1 MNNEIEQETLSSG
14 AVCLCKHPL
23 NYKRNDTGGS
33 KEIQRTNSTRNP
45 DDGRSRRKATRKSQI
60 KWTSSLENHFCEA
73 IEHIGV
79 HKVTPTKILKY
90 MNLNYLT
97 RTHVASKLQ
106 KYRKTRRAMISNIQ
120 SSSYINPQRSY
131 NYKTSLS
138 NNNLFNPQRGYGLG
152 QSSHTM
158 NNNAGFLGSVNYM
171 NGRPTYSS
179 QTGSNFLPRRDSLGF
194 SNGMFALKEEMGSM
208 SRTSQES
215 QAHKL
220 GQYGTTSGVLGMDSN
235 LNTGI
240 TDSNY
245 AGIRIDE
252 EGDLFGP
259 GGIRV
264 NVNENASLGGMR
276 VTGNGNGSLA
286 GIRVH
291 ATGNGSFGGTRVQGN
306 SNGFLDEIKVHGTDN
321 GSFGGTRVQGT
332 GNGFLNETRVHGT
345 GNGSLGGTRIQGDDN
360 DFLDEIRV
368 HGNRYGSFGEIR
380 VHGNDSFGGLRVNS
394 TDNGNGSLDGVIIHG
409 NSNANGSFGGM
420 RDHGTGSGS
429 LGVIQVHDT
438 GNGNASLGENVSG
451 MNWNFNNNN
460 MSNHGSSTSRFPSAL
475 SSFLDNVDQSQNY
488 LNAQTGGVAPVLEN
502 LRITNNHHSINEFSR
517 DTVDSQFD
525 HNQQQGNANGENSKA
540 PTAYPLENLSN
551 GNYNEETL
559 NTVAANSEMYFPTAQ
574 NMNNTNQ
581 EYGVEDLKLPLSFD
595 QDYDDD
601 NFLKFLLEHDMN

>member
-1 MNNEIEQETLSSG
+1 MVVLDGRKVISADMNNEIEQETLSSG

-179 QTGSNFLPRRDSLGF
+179 QTGSNFCLGET
-194 SNGMFALKEEMGSM
+194 ALEEMGSM

-252 EGDLFGP
+252 EGDL
-259 GGIRV
+259 
-264 NVNENASLGGMR
+264 
-276 VTGNGNGSLA
+276 
-286 GIRVH
+286 
-291 ATGNGSFGGTRVQGN
+291 
-306 SNGFLDEIKVHGTDN
+306 
-321 GSFGGTRVQGT
+321 
-332 GNGFLNETRVHGT
+332 
-345 GNGSLGGTRIQGDDN
+345 
-360 DFLDEIRV
+360 
-368 HGNRYGSFGEIR
+368 
-380 VHGNDSFGGLRVNS
+380 VNS

-409 NSNANGSFGGM
+409 NSNANGSLGGM